1 MKRKLKEAFIKIKS
15 NDFWR
20 KLFKNSFYAIMGEGG
35 SSVINLFVVFLLI
48 KLLGNDKYAI
58 LVLAQSYMSIL
69 DLIINLQSW
78 QSVIK
83 FGEEMRV

>member
-1 MKRKLKEAFIKIKS
+1 
-15 NDFWR
+15 
-20 KLFKNSFYAIMGEGG
+20 MGEGG

-58 LVLAQSYMSIL
+58 LVLAQSYMFNL

-83 FGEEMRV
+83 FGRRNES